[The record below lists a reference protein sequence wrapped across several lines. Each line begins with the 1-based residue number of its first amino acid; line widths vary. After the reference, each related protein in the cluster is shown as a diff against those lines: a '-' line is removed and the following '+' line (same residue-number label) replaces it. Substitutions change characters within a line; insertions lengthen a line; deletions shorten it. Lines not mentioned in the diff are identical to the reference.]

1 MEKRI
6 TDICNNQQV
15 MIKDL
20 FLHYLPSVSCTQFT
34 VTHFDQTHFHQI

>member
-20 FLHYLPSVSCTQFT
+20 FLHYFPSVSCTQIT